1 MSTYIYILFLICVLF
16 YTIYNNFLT
25 HRKEKVVPSPFKF
38 SENPLL
44 FSLDILILFLMA
56 LGAYFFITDHEILI
70 LLIIYYVFVP
80 VITIQ
85 TIVLNYR
92 LYKKTK
98 DKKIIFKTIM
108 SIVLVIISWVIVFN
122 AGKRY

>member
-1 MSTYIYILFLICVLF
+1 M
-16 YTIYNNFLT
+16 
-25 HRKEKVVPSPFKF
+25 
-38 SENPLL
+38 
-44 FSLDILILFLMA
+44 FSLYILILFLMA
-56 LGAYFFITDHEILI
+56 LRAYLFITDHEILI

-98 DKKIIFKTIM
+98 DKKIIFKSIM